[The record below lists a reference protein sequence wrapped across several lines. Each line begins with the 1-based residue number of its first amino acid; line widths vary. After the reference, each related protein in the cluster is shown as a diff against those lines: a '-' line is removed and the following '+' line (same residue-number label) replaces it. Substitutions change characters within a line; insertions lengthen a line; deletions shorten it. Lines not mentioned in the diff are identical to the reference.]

1 MIPIEPAHTI
11 LEAHTVV
18 IQADKILALLPH
30 AVARQHYPQAK
41 IIERHQHAL
50 LPGLINLHTHAA
62 MNLMRGIGDDLPLH
76 EWLQTR
82 IWPVEAALMS
92 DAFVFDGTMLACQE
106 MLRGGITCFNDMYF
120 FPDAAIRAAQAWG
133 MRIVAGMTI
142 IDFPTAYARDAN
154 DYIERGLQT
163 RAQWED
169 QPLVSFTL
177 APHAPYTVSDAVFK
191 QVIDLS
197 QKLNLPIHTHIHET
211 QAEITESEQRY
222 GMRPLARLAKL
233 GLFSPH
239 LLAVHGVHL
248 NETELDLLA
257 HHGCHIAHCPSS
269 NLKLGSGLPQ
279 LTAWQTHGI
288 NFGLGTDGAASNN
301 RLDLWT
307 EMRLAA
313 LLGKGISQQA
323 STPAAHQILH
333 AATLGAAQALG
344 QASQIGS
351 LVPGKQ
357 ADCIAINLGVLH
369 QQPMFD
375 VLGHLLYVCER
386 QQVED
391 VWIAGRCVV
400 EQQQVAH
407 FSPQFSAIDTQKT
420 IAEWQYRVQVALVN
434 P

>member
-1 MIPIEPAHTI
+1 MIPIEPDYTI
-11 LEAHTVV
+11 LEAHTIV
-18 IQADKILALLPH
+18 IEADKILALLPH

-92 DAFVFDGTMLACQE
+92 DDFVFDGTMLACQE

-133 MRIVAGMTI
+133 MRIVAGVTI
-142 IDFPTAYARDAN
+142 IDFATAYARDAN

-197 QKLNLPIHTHIHET
+197 QRLNLPIHTHLHET
-211 QAEITESEQRY
+211 QAEIAESEQRY
-222 GMRPLARLAKL
+222 GMRPLARLAKF
-233 GLFSPH
+233 GLLNRQ

-248 NETELDLLA
+248 NEAELDALA

-313 LLGKGISQQA
+313 LLGKGMSQQA
-323 STPAAHQILH
+323 SNTTAQDILH

-344 QASQIGS
+344 LDSQIGS
-351 LVPGKQ
+351 LAPGKQ
-357 ADCIAINLGVLH
+357 ADCITVNLDISH
-369 QQPMFD
+369 QQPIFD

-386 QQVED
+386 HQVSD
-391 VWIAGRCVV
+391 VWIGGRCVV
-400 EQQQVAH
+400 ESQH
-407 FSPQFSAIDTQKT
+407 LIQKYPNSDSFDIQKCT
-420 IAEWQYRVQVALVN
+420 TNWQYRIRDVLKKT
-434 P
+434 